1 MPTKTSLSIKSK
13 SYADDTKTVTDNI
26 SYVNPNISN
35 ATALELAQRLNA
47 LTKNSYQT
55 ANRIDT
61 TELTGGKT
69 PITITSILVANTN
82 IDVVDNVA
90 NVTLTTA
97 QLNSYGAFGV
107 VVGGTF
113 VSSMNEMPIW
123 ESTTSDMRQFN
134 WSASGTGTGNN
145 NRLTCTIYLTA
156 GKVAQQGTGHLYVP
170 ESDSFGELN
179 LDINYTITEET

>member
-1 MPTKTSLSIKSK
+1 VPTKTSLSIKSR
-13 SYADDTKTVTDNI
+13 SYADDKKTVTDNI

-47 LTKNSYQT
+47 LTKNSYWT

-69 PITITSILVANTN
+69 PITITSISVANTN
-82 IDVVDNVA
+82 FELVNNVA

-113 VSSMNEMPIW
+113 VSAINDMPKW
-123 ESTTSDMRQFN
+123 ESTTSEMRQIN
-134 WSASGTGTGNN
+134 WSAAGTGTGNN
-145 NRLTCTIYLTA
+145 NRLICTIYLTA
-156 GKVAQQGTGHLYVP
+156 GKVAQTGTGHLYVP

-179 LDINYTITEET
+179 IDINYTITEET